1 MACILSASYDFSAGC
16 NASIGGVDKVYII
29 EYSNVLP
36 ANVTVVANV
45 VTAITKVSTK
55 VFRTYNLAKEMG
67 SDSDNL
73 ARNVPTGSLLF
84 DHKVDFTT
92 NGITTAMK
100 QELKAMAQIPLL
112 VVVLRRDGT
121 AWLYGRQKGMDLIV
135 GTMQNA
141 KEAATGPQMVWG
153 FTGQEPD
160 TALEVQSS
168 VLATLTVAT

>member
-1 MACILSASYDFSAGC
+1 MACTLSASYDFSAGC
-16 NASIGGVDKVYII
+16 QAAIGGIDKVFII
-29 EYSNVLP
+29 EYANVLP
-36 ANVTVVANV
+36 ANVTVTANV
-45 VTAITKVSTK
+45 VTAITKVASK

-73 ARNVPTGSLLF
+73 NRNVPTASLLF

-100 QELKAMAQIPLL
+100 QELKAMAQTPLL
-112 VVVLRRDGT
+112 VIVQRRDGT
-121 AWLYGRQKGMDLIV
+121 AWMYGRQKGMDLVV

-160 TALEVQSS
+160 LALEVQFS
-168 VLATLTVAT
+168 VLATLTV